1 VAALDRAGVELAEAD
16 AALERAGHHELAH
29 GDERLEQVEE
39 RLFALRAAGR
49 KHRVAV
55 VDLPGLRDQTA
66 TRLAAID
73 AGAERLTAA
82 ATAAAEA
89 REALAERCRQL
100 SAARRKAATALGK
113 AVMAEL
119 PPLKLDKASF
129 VVGLAPLPQ
138 AQWSADGAER
148 VAFEV
153 ATNPGQEPGPLARVA
168 SGGELARL
176 MLAIKVVLARVGSV
190 PSLVFDE
197 VDTGIGGAT
206 AAAVGERL
214 VRLGRT
220 VQVLVVTHAPQ
231 IAARAD
237 HHWRVEK
244 MTRGARATVT
254 ARALEPESRREEIAR
269 MLAGASITD
278 AARAAADSLL
288 ARSA

>member
-1 VAALDRAGVELAEAD
+1 
-16 AALERAGHHELAH
+16 
-29 GDERLEQVEE
+29 
-39 RLFALRAAGR
+39 
-49 KHRVAV
+49 
-55 VDLPGLRDQTA
+55 
-66 TRLAAID
+66 
-73 AGAERLTAA
+73 
-82 ATAAAEA
+82 
-89 REALAERCRQL
+89 
-100 SAARRKAATALGK
+100 
-113 AVMAEL
+113 MAEL
-119 PPLKLDKASF
+119 PPLRLDKAIF
-129 VVGLAPLPQ
+129 VVRLLPLPE

-153 ATNPGQEPGPLARVA
+153 ATNPGQEPGPLAKIA

-244 MTRGARATVT
+244 ITRGARASVT
-254 ARALEPESRREEIAR
+254 ARALEPESRREELAR
-269 MLAGASITD
+269 MLAGASVTD